1 MFIFFIVE
9 KRLVSVTQSSRR
21 LSKEKIKKW
30 LMDSLVC
37 NQEINAEDLNKQTEW
52 KAMKKL
58 SILYKNMKM

>member
-37 NQEINAEDLNKQTEW
+37 NQEINAKALNKQTKW

>member
-37 NQEINAEDLNKQTEW
+37 NQEINAKVLNKQTKW